1 MFKFLNI
8 CFLFITLSY
17 LPSCHK
23 FCYWFLIVLIEIYMQ
38 HLANTFE
45 VLNFICY
52 KNNNNLNDL
61 CRDSTCL
68 ELDIINYITVLRFI
82 NVNCLMFQHI
92 LYAICLMTIQNLFRQ
107 IIFSHDIFPMKLYIC
122 PARNNYNA
130 NFLILYVH

>member
-1 MFKFLNI
+1 
-8 CFLFITLSY
+8 
-17 LPSCHK
+17 
-23 FCYWFLIVLIEIYMQ
+23 MQ

-68 ELDIINYITVLRFI
+68 ELDIINYINVLRFI
-82 NVNCLMFQHI
+82 NINCLMFQHI

-122 PARNNYNA
+122 PARNNCTMQTSSYCMYIKITIVLDLL
-130 NFLILYVH
+130 LIYVLMLL